1 MQDIR
6 GSVERQGGGRGRV
19 AGDSEIVGT
28 GNGGAGGAGEG
39 RACGK
44 PQNTQICN
52 VCISL
57 CVN

>member
-1 MQDIR
+1 MNLLQDIR
-6 GSVERQGGGRGRV
+6 GSVERRGGGRGRV

-28 GNGGAGGAGEG
+28 GNGGGEG

-52 VCISL
+52 VCI
-57 CVN
+57 